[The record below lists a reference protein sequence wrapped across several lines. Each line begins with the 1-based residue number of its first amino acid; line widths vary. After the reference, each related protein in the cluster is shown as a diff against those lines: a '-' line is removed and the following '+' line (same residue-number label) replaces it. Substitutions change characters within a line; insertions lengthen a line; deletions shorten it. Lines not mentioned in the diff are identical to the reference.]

1 MDGQQRLTTLT
12 LLLIHLHHLQKG
24 RNERVEVQNL
34 VFSEKFGRKSFNLD
48 VPDRVEVMQRLMDGA
63 PFDLNGTSESVRNIG
78 ARYANIAD
86 HLPEEVT
93 GVALPFFVDWLLENV
108 HFVEIEAYSDE
119 DAYTIFET
127 MNDRGLSLSLPE
139 MLKGYVLANV
149 RHEDDQRTVN
159 TTWKQ
164 HMQALKGL
172 GDEEDVDFFKNWLRA
187 RHAETIRPGQKG
199 AENKDFERIGTEF
212 HRWVRDHKEELG
224 LEDSDS
230 FMRFI
235 SRDLDF
241 FARQSLKIGR
251 AARTLT
257 AGWES
262 VRYNEDRGFTLQSQA
277 LLAPLG
283 PDDSREEVRRKVG
296 LVAAFSGHLARAPGL
311 ELPDD
316 QLFVGQVHA
325 VHPDEGTAR
334 ARRGESRRVLAI
346 TTGPY

>member
-12 LLLIHLHHLQKG
+12 LLLIHLHHLQEG

-63 PFDLNGTSESVRNIG
+63 PFDLDGTGESVRNIG

-139 MLKGYVLANV
+139 MLKGYILANV

-187 RHAETIRPGQKG
+187 RHAETIRPGQK
-199 AENKDFERIGTEF
+199 
-212 HRWVRDHKEELG
+212 
-224 LEDSDS
+224 
-230 FMRFI
+230 
-235 SRDLDF
+235 
-241 FARQSLKIGR
+241 
-251 AARTLT
+251 
-257 AGWES
+257 
-262 VRYNEDRGFTLQSQA
+262 
-277 LLAPLG
+277 
-283 PDDSREEVRRKVG
+283 
-296 LVAAFSGHLARAPGL
+296 
-311 ELPDD
+311 
-316 QLFVGQVHA
+316 
-325 VHPDEGTAR
+325 
-334 ARRGESRRVLAI
+334 ARRIRILNASGRSFIAGCGTTRRSSALGIPTRSCGLSPA
-346 TTGPY
+346 TWTSSGASP